1 MSLLIPWTI
10 KNTLP
15 PNNLK
20 LRFRAFM
27 IGVLDLKV
35 MPFQVAFC
43 SISSTLQS
51 HVRLNSSSVLLLKF
65 APFSNLDV
73 GFSKF

>member
-1 MSLLIPWTI
+1 MLWFFPWTI

-15 PNNLK
+15 LNNLK

-27 IGVLDLKV
+27 KAVLDLKV
-35 MPFQVAFC
+35 MSFQVAFRF
-43 SISSTLQS
+43 ISSTLQS
-51 HVRLNSSSVLLLKF
+51 HVRLNSSSALLLKF
-65 APFSNLDV
+65 APFSNLDM